1 MTAGRFR
8 MATKINSGNSKK
20 EVFKLEKCRACDGE
34 DLFLF
39 LQLGPTPVPNGFL
52 KAHHRHKAEKF
63 YPLDVCFCKSCGLVQ
78 LAHVVSPKVMFKN
91 YVYIPSTSKIMRD
104 HFAKLS
110 KDAVKKTGA
119 KKDDLVVDVGSND
132 GTLLKSFH
140 ILGMRIL
147 GVDPAENLAKKANSE
162 GVETIAELFT
172 NDLAKQIK
180 RNRGKARIITAT
192 NVVAHIHDLHDFIE
206 GIKSLLSD
214 DGLLIVEFPY
224 LVDLIENVEFDTIY
238 QEHLSY
244 FSVTPLDRLTK
255 KHGVSLADVKRL
267 PVHGGSI
274 RVYISKLMKSSSNR
288 VKRLLNLEESKG
300 LLNVDTYL
308 NFRRKVD
315 RVRHELV
322 QLLWGLRLK
331 GKKIVGYGA
340 SAKGNITLNYC
351 RIGPETLD
359 YIVDS
364 IPYKHNKFTPGM
376 HIPIYPEQKLLE
388 DQPDYAL
395 LLAWNFADEII
406 EKQTEY
412 RKKGGKFIL
421 MLPEVRIV

>member
-1 MTAGRFR
+1 MV
-8 MATKINSGNSKK
+8 TKNNLANKK
-20 EVFKLEKCRACDGE
+20 EVFKLEKCRACDRE

-52 KAHHRHKAEKF
+52 RAHHRHKAEKF

-104 HFAKLS
+104 HFSKLS
-110 KDAVKKTGA
+110 KDAIKKTGA

-140 ILGMRIL
+140 TLGMRIL
-147 GVDPAENLAKKANSE
+147 GIDPAENLAKKANSE
-162 GVETIAELFT
+162 GVETIAKLFT

-180 RNRGKARIITAT
+180 KNLGNARIITAT

-206 GIKSLLSD
+206 GAKTLLSD

-224 LVDLIENVEFDTIY
+224 LVDLIDKVEFDTIY

-244 FSVTPLDRLTK
+244 FSVTPLNKLVKR
-255 KHGVSLADVKRL
+255 HRVSITDVKRL

-274 RVYISKLMKSSSNR
+274 RVYISKLPTKASSR
-288 VKRLLNLEESKG
+288 VEELLNLEKKKG
-300 LLNVDTYL
+300 LLNIETYL
-308 NFRRKVD
+308 DFRRKVD
-315 RVRHELV
+315 QIRHELV

-331 GKKIVGYGA
+331 GKRIVGYGA

-364 IPYKHNKFTPGM
+364 IPYKHGKFTPGM

-406 EKQTEY
+406 EKQAEY
-412 RKKGGKFIL
+412 CKRGGKFIL